1 MFGGGFSDFID
12 DVLGD
17 NTRFAALAIAVL
29 GAHIAVLIAS
39 IALKRAV
46 GAMFALNLSLACV
59 VVLYLVTRIGSHP
72 ALIQEVKDGVDQ
84 SSLPIIA
91 FELVAAGAAVLAFWR
106 FRFAVALCWFA
117 FGLHG
122 LLSAAAI
129 AFLPMVKLTHLM

>member
-1 MFGGGFSDFID
+1 
-12 DVLGD
+12 
-17 NTRFAALAIAVL
+17 
-29 GAHIAVLIAS
+29 
-39 IALKRAV
+39 
-46 GAMFALNLSLACV
+46 
-59 VVLYLVTRIGSHP
+59 
-72 ALIQEVKDGVDQ
+72 VKDGVDQ